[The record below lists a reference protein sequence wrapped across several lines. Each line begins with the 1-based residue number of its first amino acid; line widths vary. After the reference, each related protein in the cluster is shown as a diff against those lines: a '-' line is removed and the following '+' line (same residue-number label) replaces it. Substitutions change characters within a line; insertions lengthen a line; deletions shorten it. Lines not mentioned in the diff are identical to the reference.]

1 MKCIHVEILGGEE
14 ALAAFTAGYRSA
26 EAGKVATPRLAF
38 GSLSELLAALTEQ
51 RLELIR
57 IVATHEG
64 MYMRQIEAE
73 LEHDGQR
80 LHSDV
85 VALLDLGLLENDEHG
100 GLRAPFDEI
109 IIHVRTRSAG

>member
-14 ALAAFTAGYRSA
+14 ALAAFTAGYQSA

-38 GSLSELLAALTEQ
+38 GSLSELFAALTEQ

-57 IVATHEG
+57 FIATHEG
-64 MYMRQIEAE
+64 MYMRQIEVE
-73 LEHDGQR
+73 TEHEEQS

-85 VALLDLGLLENDEHG
+85 VALLDLGLLENNEHG
-100 GLRAPFDEI
+100 GLRTPFDEI
-109 IIHVRTRSAG
+109 VIHVRTRSAS